1 MNNNKT
7 DIVIDLTSLLDVIFV
22 ILFVVMCNQINGKA
36 NYDSMAQEAKSM
48 SASANAT
55 IELYEQQLDTQDNIN
70 SYVYAVS
77 IYSYYE
83 PENITTRY
91 LRVLRE
97 DEVIFEESMVGN
109 NTDDAFNALEEELIS
124 YAIQYP
130 DNPIIIS
137 LNENDENI
145 LYRDEKR
152 IIDVLMDISSMEEC
166 SNVYLKGY
174 LEE

>member
-1 MNNNKT
+1 MGNKKG
-7 DIVIDLTSLLDVIFV
+7 DIIIDLTSLLDVIF
-22 ILFVVMCNQINGKA
+22 ILLLIIMCNQFTKITEYEDMSQTA
-36 NYDSMAQEAKSM
+36 MST
-48 SASANAT
+48 SASANAAK
-55 IELYEQQLDTQDNIN
+55 ELYEQQLDTQDNIN

-97 DEVIFEESMVGN
+97 DEVIFEESMIGN
-109 NTDDAFNALEEELIS
+109 NTDDAFTALEEELIS
-124 YAIQYP
+124 YAMQYP

-145 LYRDEKR
+145 LYRDEQR
-152 IIDVLMDISSMEEC
+152 IIDILLDVSTMEEC
-166 SNVYLKGY
+166 SNVYIKGY